1 MPDRSSQRFPYAT
14 VPVPSLA
21 RLPLAWLLFVAF
33 VFGINSASFGIKAAA
48 VPGFV
53 SQIEHLI
60 FAGNSDNGRLPT
72 RSEDIQPG
80 GDGDPALQWLAIAPV
95 TTPVVLLPQATCY
108 STVPALTFSYRANY
122 YQQAPRAPPFA

>member
-1 MPDRSSQRFPYAT
+1 MPVRSSQRFPYAP
-14 VPVPSLA
+14 VPVQPLPW
-21 RLPLAWLLFVAF
+21 LPLAWLLFVALA
-33 VFGINSASFGIKAAA
+33 FGINSASFGIKAAA
-48 VPGFV
+48 VPSFV

-60 FAGNSDNGRLPT
+60 FAGNSDNGRLLT

-108 STVPALTFSYRANY
+108 STVPALTLSYRANY
-122 YQQAPRAPPFA
+122 YQQAPRAPPSA